1 MKKLYFKGKEVH
13 IGDMVY
19 KSTVFK
25 DPSFGRCYVSEGIL
39 VSHSTIPDLIKNG
52 TLVLK
57 EVNVDKNM
65 NNLKD
70 KINDINKSIKN
81 PVNGIKDAKAVK
93 VPVELDYYIRKLAD
107 SLGWKPEKMCNYL
120 NSIDNIYPA
129 AAYAIILKEIA
140 IELDKKYKDHI
151 KDSKE
156 IYVISLLDGKIAKVD
171 KNSIKNYKNFAA
183 FRTKEDAEIAY
194 TITEPLLKSM
204 F

>member
-25 DPSFGRCYVSEGIL
+25 DSTFGKCYVSEGIVISQNTL
-39 VSHSTIPDLIKNG
+39 PGLIKNG
-52 TLVLK
+52 IITIK
-57 EVNVDKNM
+57 EVDVDKNS
-65 NNLKD
+65 NDIKSKLKD
-70 KINDINKSIKN
+70 INDTIKN
-81 PVNGIKDAKAVK
+81 PINDTKVIK
-93 VPVELDYYIRKLAD
+93 VPTEIDYYIRKLAD
-107 SLGWKPEKMCNYL
+107 RLGWKPEKMCNYL
-120 NSIDNIYPA
+120 NGIDDIYPA